1 MKSLKNFFFLVQPS
15 LYLFIASF
23 IFVLL
28 PNNLLHM
35 SPDCSFP
42 FIYFWTIFKPEVLP
56 LFVLLSIGIMIDS
69 VQGLPLGFHSVLF
82 LFSSM
87 IILYQRNFLYHQ
99 SFSLVWL
106 FFSLFLIIYK
116 ALEQLIF
123 KSIMDFPFSFF
134 DLVMS
139 VLFTIFLYPLCS
151 RISYSNLKR
160 VINLS

>member
-1 MKSLKNFFFLVQPS
+1 MKAIKNFFFLAQPS
-15 LYLFIASF
+15 LCLFITSF

-28 PNNLLHM
+28 PNSLLHI
-35 SPDCSFP
+35 SPDFSFP

-82 LFSSM
+82 LFASM

-99 SFSLVWL
+99 SFSLVWV
-106 FFSLFLIIYK
+106 FFSLFLIAYK
-116 ALEQLIF
+116 AFEQLIF
-123 KSIMDFPFSFF
+123 RSFMDFPFSFF
-134 DLVMS
+134 DLILS
-139 VLFTIFLYPLCS
+139 ILFTIFLYPLCS
-151 RISYSNLKR
+151 KISYLNLKK